1 MITEMPPWEYLKMI
15 ASAANAS
22 GIAVEDAMRF
32 VTEMAHR
39 MKEHERDGEGSSM
52 VQEPEQVM

>member
-39 MKEHERDGEGSSM
+39 MHERDGEGSSM